1 MEDRTQ
7 KTLKYTI
14 LYIAVSICL
23 VDGLIIFAESTQKY
37 PTIIWALIVTGSSA
51 SALGIVAL
59 FRHGFHGVHGK
70 SYLFLTLGLIMWLSA
85 DITLAYYYYGLGIE
99 EQKLVSFTDFFW
111 ILGYAFLSLH
121 LITVLRMLSKK
132 INFKIIIIPTIAT
145 ALLIIFNITT
155 LTPKG
160 FQTQEDLE
168 AFVVTIAY
176 PVLDLSL
183 IIPSALILVNF
194 GKDYKQSIP
203 WFLSSLSLLIN
214 AVADDGYVRDFVSY
228 NYHNLWFWDLFYVA
242 DFIIM
247 AGALYWYNRFHI
259 SSNLIKNKQNC

>member
-1 MEDRTQ
+1 
-7 KTLKYTI
+7 
-14 LYIAVSICL
+14 
-23 VDGLIIFAESTQKY
+23 
-37 PTIIWALIVTGSSA
+37 
-51 SALGIVAL
+51 
-59 FRHGFHGVHGK
+59 
-70 SYLFLTLGLIMWLSA
+70 
-85 DITLAYYYYGLGIE
+85 
-99 EQKLVSFTDFFW
+99 
-111 ILGYAFLSLH
+111 
-121 LITVLRMLSKK
+121 LRILSKK
-132 INFKIIIIPTIAT
+132 IKFKIIIIPTIAT

-228 NYHNLWFWDLFYVA
+228 NFHNLWFWDLFYVA